1 MNMGA
6 DNLLHL
12 FNIITVS
19 FSSIHSNNIFFGV
32 KKKEH
37 LQFQITVLLCLSNP
51 WVNYT
56 NLWQLMHPKEL
67 RQDIIFTNIIF
78 CKLRYFDN
86 LLESK
91 IFKEILSILG
101 FIY

>member
-1 MNMGA
+1 M
-6 DNLLHL
+6 
-12 FNIITVS
+12 S
-19 FSSIHSNNIFFGV
+19 V
-32 KKKEH
+32 KSLGH
-37 LQFQITVLLCLSNP
+37 
-51 WVNYT
+51 YT

>member
-1 MNMGA
+1 MGA